1 MTWQDWAVAAIGVAL
16 VVWLVWR
23 VVRRVQGKSKNSPC
37 CNCGCSDSCPSVQ
50 KVSKCDSKKCE

>member
-16 VVWLVWR
+16 AVWLVWR
-23 VVRRVQGKSKNSPC
+23 VVRRVQGKSKKSPC
-37 CNCGCSDSCPSVQ
+37 CNCGCADNCPSAQ